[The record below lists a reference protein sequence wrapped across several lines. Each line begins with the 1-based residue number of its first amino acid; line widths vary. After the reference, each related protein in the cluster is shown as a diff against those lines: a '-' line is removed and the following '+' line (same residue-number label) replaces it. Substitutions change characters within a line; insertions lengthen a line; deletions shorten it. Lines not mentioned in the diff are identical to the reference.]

1 MFFVYLLKS
10 IKDDKLY
17 IGYTNNLRRRIEEH
31 NAGKS
36 MSTKPR
42 APFRLIYYE
51 AYTSEED
58 AFQREQNLKLQSR
71 AMTGLKKRL
80 MNTLRSSSK
89 LN

>member
-10 IKDDKLY
+10 VKDNKLY

-36 MSTKPR
+36 LSTKPR

-51 AYTSEED
+51 AYSSEED
-58 AFQREQNLKLQSR
+58 ALHREQNLKLQSR
-71 AMTGLKKRL
+71 ALAQLKKRL